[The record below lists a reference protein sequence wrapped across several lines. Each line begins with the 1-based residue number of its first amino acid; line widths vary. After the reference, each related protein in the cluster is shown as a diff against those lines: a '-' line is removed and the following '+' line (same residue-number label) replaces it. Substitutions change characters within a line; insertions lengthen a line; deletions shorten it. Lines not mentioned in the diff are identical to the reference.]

1 MYNDRQR
8 GRLQSDGE
16 YVDIIDS
23 SYKDDVGI
31 RYDISGRLDGQGY
44 LYFGKQGN
52 ATHANQGQA
61 MERYDRNRLSLPMPK
76 QKRTF
81 SYEKP
86 VTTSNVDQRKVIR
99 NWLSYKETQFW
110 DNKLFHTAHI
120 SMGFILVIH
129 FDQFKPIQISHY
141 YQLEQSTS
149 NFWDVKWY
157 YYFFQI

>member
-1 MYNDRQR
+1 MLQTAPRNNDPEVRQPPDNTLSNRAPHPPPRIVYNDRQR

-23 SYKDDVGI
+23 SYKDDAGI

-99 NWLSYKETQFW
+99 N
-110 DNKLFHTAHI
+110 
-120 SMGFILVIH
+120 
-129 FDQFKPIQISHY
+129 
-141 YQLEQSTS
+141 
-149 NFWDVKWY
+149 
-157 YYFFQI
+157 